1 MSERKRM
8 PLAELRETQEF
19 QILTQKQQL
28 FCATYCDFGLS
39 TGTYDA
45 VEATRVAYACKTR
58 EIARVMSYSLMQ
70 NIRIVAVL
78 NRHFQM
84 EPIEEFM
91 VQLNRAINNKK
102 LTTAMLQA
110 LRLKC
115 DMLHLGSRIPY
126 ENHATGTIP
135 QSVLDAEKPVR
146 KPKKKALIERAPT
159 PEAPSR
165 YGF

>member
-45 VEATRVAYACKTR
+45 VEATLGAYACKNR
-58 EIARVMSYSLMQ
+58 EIARGVSYSLMQ
-70 NIRIVAVL
+70 NVPMVAVL

-84 EPIEEFM
+84 EPIEKFM

-115 DMLHLGSRIPY
+115 DMLQLGSRIPY

-135 QSVLDAEKPVR
+135 QSVLDAEKDPR
-146 KPKKKALIERAPT
+146 KPKKKAAIERAPT
-159 PEAPSR
+159 PEAPPR
-165 YGF
+165 HGF